1 MFCQGGPVDNFTHVL
16 GPVAKYSA
24 ESDYN
29 AACTSGMALAHFR
42 IINNELK
49 NKDPDVV
56 PEQAPLII
64 LDSKNNLCMAKNVK
78 DTKKTRQNFIRMHLV
93 INGEDCNLHKTVYR
107 EGGLKLAD
115 IGTNT
120 VREEKLNTR
129 LEYTMARLDN

>member
-64 LDSKNNLCMAKNVK
+64 LDSKKIYAWPRMSRIP
-78 DTKKTRQNFIRMHLV
+78 KKPDKFS
-93 INGEDCNLHKTVYR
+93 
-107 EGGLKLAD
+107 
-115 IGTNT
+115 
-120 VREEKLNTR
+120 
-129 LEYTMARLDN
+129 